1 MNRYIFFYYKL
12 TSKAIIYRPR
22 ISSELLTLLVTILF
36 TIMYNNAFWHE
47 ALFGYD
53 ISKPRSA
60 GIVTLMLLIITSLHF
75 VVFLLFSF
83 YWSAKI
89 LLTILLLLASVVS
102 YFTGS
107 YGVYFDTTML
117 DNVLQ
122 TDTSE
127 ARELLTFGLLLHL
140 LLYFIVPSIALW
152 RVKLKKTSWSKAAIR
167 RLTYWLSGVA
177 VLLVSTILSYQDMSS
192 LMRNNKELRHLIT
205 PGNYLVSMV
214 KVLASEAPSANTPR
228 LSVGEDAFIEPDE
241 GAKPKLLVIIVGE
254 TVRAANWGLNDYQ
267 RQTTPELANL
277 SSVINFKQVTSC
289 GTSTAVS
296 LPCMFSLP
304 GRRDYDKTYAQQHES
319 LLDVLKRAGL
329 NVIWVEN
336 QSGCKGVCDR
346 VETVKITAE
355 EYPQLCQEGR
365 CLDEALVHELSSQIR
380 QPDPRDTVIILH
392 QLGNHG
398 PSYFQRYPS
407 NFERFI
413 PTCKTADLSQC
424 SQEEITNSYDNAIL
438 YTDHILSQI
447 IEMLANQSNYDASM
461 IYLSDHGESLGE
473 KGLYLHGIPYAIAP
487 DEQTH
492 IPMLWWLSHDFS
504 QRENIDIECL
514 SETAETPASHD
525 NLFHSVLGLLNVST
539 MIYQDE
545 LDISQ
550 RCSS

>member
-1 MNRYIFFYYKL
+1 MERDL
-12 TSKAIIYRPR
+12 TGLGNDCLDGVIGA
-22 ISSELLTLLVTILF
+22 LT
-36 TIMYNNAFWHE
+36 
-47 ALFGYD
+47 
-53 ISKPRSA
+53 
-60 GIVTLMLLIITSLHF
+60 
-75 VVFLLFSF
+75 
-83 YWSAKI
+83 
-89 LLTILLLLASVVS
+89 
-102 YFTGS
+102 
-107 YGVYFDTTML
+107 
-117 DNVLQ
+117 
-122 TDTSE
+122 
-127 ARELLTFGLLLHL
+127 
-140 LLYFIVPSIALW
+140 
-152 RVKLKKTSWSKAAIR
+152 
-167 RLTYWLSGVA
+167 
-177 VLLVSTILSYQDMSS
+177 
-192 LMRNNKELRHLIT
+192 
-205 PGNYLVSMV
+205 
-214 KVLASEAPSANTPR
+214 
-228 LSVGEDAFIEPDE
+228 SVGEDAFIEPDE

-514 SETAETPASHD
+514 NETAETPASHD

>member
-1 MNRYIFFYYKL
+1 MNKYIYFYYKAI
-12 TSKAIIYRPR
+12 SKAISHRPY
-22 ISSELLTLLVTILF
+22 ISSELLTMLVTILF
-36 TIMYNNAFWHE
+36 TIMYNNAFWYE
-47 ALFGYD
+47 VLSRYD
-53 ISKPRSA
+53 ISEPRSA
-60 GIVTLMLLIITSLHF
+60 GIVSLILLIITSLHF
-75 VVFLLFSF
+75 IVFLLFSF

-89 LLTILLLLASVVS
+89 ALTILLLLASVVS

-117 DNVLQ
+117 DNVFQ

-127 ARELLTFGLLLHL
+127 ARELLTFGLLFHL
-140 LLYFIVPSIALW
+140 LLYFIMPSIALW
-152 RVKLKKTSWSKAAIR
+152 RVNLKKTSWPKAAVR

-192 LMRNNKELRHLIT
+192 LMRNNKELRYLIT

-214 KVLASEAPSANTPR
+214 KVLTSEAPSAHSPR
-228 LSVGEDAFIEPDE
+228 LAVGADAVVKPSE
-241 GAKPKLLVIIVGE
+241 GTNPKLLVIVVGE
-254 TVRAANWGLNDYQ
+254 AVRAANWGLNDYQ

-277 SSVINFKQVTSC
+277 ASVINFKQVTSC

-304 GRRDYDKTYAQQHES
+304 GRRDYDKAYTRQHES

-329 NVIWVEN
+329 NVMWIEN

-346 VETVKITAE
+346 VENWKITAD

-365 CLDEALVHELSSQIR
+365 CLDEALVYELSHQIK
-380 QPDPRDTVIILH
+380 QPTPDDKVIILH

-398 PSYFQRYPS
+398 PSYYQRYPS

-413 PTCKTADLSQC
+413 PTCETADLSQC
-424 SQEEITNSYDNAIL
+424 SQEEITNSYDNATL

-447 IEMLANQSNYDASM
+447 IEILSNQSNYDASM

-492 IPMLWWLSHDFS
+492 IPMLWWLSPNFS
-504 QRENIDIECL
+504 QRESIDVRCL
-514 SETAETPASHD
+514 KEIAGNPASHD

-539 MIYQDE
+539 MVYQDE
-545 LDISQ
+545 LDISKP
-550 RCSS
+550 CFN

>member
-1 MNRYIFFYYKL
+1 MNRNILFGYK
-12 TSKAIIYRPR
+12 SIYRAISYRPR
-22 ISSELLTLLVTILF
+22 ISSDLLTLLVTISF
-36 TIMYNNAFWHE
+36 TLIYNNSLWKEVLHR
-47 ALFGYD
+47 YD
-53 ISKPRSA
+53 ISEASSI
-60 GIVTLMLLIITSLHF
+60 GIVILMFLIITSLHF

-83 YWSAKI
+83 YWSSKI
-89 LLTILLLLASVVS
+89 VLTILLLVASSVS
-102 YFTGS
+102 YFTSS

-127 ARELLTFGLLLHL
+127 ARELLTLGLLFHL
-140 LLYFIVPSIALW
+140 SLYFILPSIVLW
-152 RVKLKKTSWSKAAIR
+152 RVDLKKTTWPKAMLR
-167 RLTYWLSGVA
+167 RLAYWLGGVA
-177 VLLVSTILSYQDMSS
+177 VLLLSTILSYQDVSS
-192 LMRNNKELRHLIT
+192 LMRNNKELRYLIT

-214 KVLASEAPSANTPR
+214 KVITSEAPSADTPR
-228 LSVGEDAFIEPDE
+228 LSVGADAFMEPNE
-241 GAKPKLLVIIVGE
+241 EAKPKLLVIVVGE
-254 TVRAANWGLNDYQ
+254 AVRAANWGLNDYQ
-267 RQTTPELANL
+267 RQTTPELTNL

-304 GRRDYDKTYAQQHES
+304 GRREYDKAYARQHES

-329 NVIWVEN
+329 NVIWIEN

-346 VETVKITAE
+346 VANWKITAD

-365 CLDEALVHELSSQIR
+365 CLDEALVYELSQQISQ
-380 QPDPRDTVIILH
+380 PNPRDTVIILH

-407 NFERFI
+407 NFERFM

-438 YTDHILSQI
+438 YTDHILSQT

-492 IPMLWWLSHDFS
+492 IPMLWWLSPTFS
-504 QRENIDIECL
+504 QRESIDIECL
-514 SETAETPASHD
+514 NEIAENPASHD

-545 LDISQ
+545 LDISKP
-550 RCSS
+550 CSG

>member
-53 ISKPRSA
+53 ISEPRSA

-214 KVLASEAPSANTPR
+214 KVLASEP
-228 LSVGEDAFIEPDE
+228 
-241 GAKPKLLVIIVGE
+241 LLLI
-254 TVRAANWGLNDYQ
+254 
-267 RQTTPELANL
+267 
-277 SSVINFKQVTSC
+277 
-289 GTSTAVS
+289 
-296 LPCMFSLP
+296 
-304 GRRDYDKTYAQQHES
+304 HH
-319 LLDVLKRAGL
+319 
-329 NVIWVEN
+329 
-336 QSGCKGVCDR
+336 VC
-346 VETVKITAE
+346 
-355 EYPQLCQEGR
+355 PL
-365 CLDEALVHELSSQIR
+365 
-380 QPDPRDTVIILH
+380 
-392 QLGNHG
+392 
-398 PSYFQRYPS
+398 
-407 NFERFI
+407 ERM
-413 PTCKTADLSQC
+413 PL
-424 SQEEITNSYDNAIL
+424 
-438 YTDHILSQI
+438 
-447 IEMLANQSNYDASM
+447 
-461 IYLSDHGESLGE
+461 
-473 KGLYLHGIPYAIAP
+473 
-487 DEQTH
+487 
-492 IPMLWWLSHDFS
+492 
-504 QRENIDIECL
+504 
-514 SETAETPASHD
+514 
-525 NLFHSVLGLLNVST
+525 
-539 MIYQDE
+539 
-545 LDISQ
+545 
-550 RCSS
+550 